1 MDLKTPFN
9 LDDHISKT
17 PGFPKP
23 GITFYDISPAL
34 EDAVILKQT
43 IDALTEAARPLAPDI
58 IAGIDA
64 RGFLFAMP
72 LALSLSCGSVMIR
85 KSGKLPGKVYEES
98 YALEYG
104 EATLS
109 VQASRALTGKRI
121 LLADDL
127 LATGGTLVASAN
139 LIQKA
144 GGILAGAACLIELTG
159 LKGRARLE
167 EIGCP
172 VVSLQEY
179 EF

>member
-43 IDALTEAARPLAPDI
+43 IDALTEAAKPLAPDI

-109 VQASRALTGKRI
+109 VQASRALQGKRI

-139 LIQKA
+139 LIKKA

>member
-1 MDLKTPFN
+1 MDLKPNFN

-34 EDAVILKQT
+34 EQADILKKT
-43 IDALTEAARPLAPDI
+43 IEALTEISAPLAPDV

-72 LALSLSCGSVMIR
+72 LALSLSCGTVMIR
-85 KSGKLPGKVYEES
+85 KSGKLPGQVYEES

-104 EATLS
+104 KATLS
-109 VQASRALTGKRI
+109 VQASRNLTGKRI

-139 LIQKA
+139 LIKKA
-144 GGILAGAACLIELTG
+144 GGIVAGAACLIELTG

-167 EIGCP
+167 EINCP
-172 VVSLQEY
+172 VVSLQSY

>member
-1 MDLKTPFN
+1 LDLKTPFN

-34 EDAVILKQT
+34 EDAVILRQT
-43 IDALTEAARPLAPDI
+43 INALTEAARPLAPDI

-109 VQASRALTGKRI
+109 VQASRALRGKRI

-172 VVSLQEY
+172 VVSLQDY

>member
-1 MDLKTPFN
+1 M
-9 LDDHISKT
+9 
-17 PGFPKP
+17 
-23 GITFYDISPAL
+23 
-34 EDAVILKQT
+34 
-43 IDALTEAARPLAPDI
+43 
-58 IAGIDA
+58 
-64 RGFLFAMP
+64 
-72 LALSLSCGSVMIR
+72 
-85 KSGKLPGKVYEES
+85 
-98 YALEYG
+98 
-104 EATLS
+104 
-109 VQASRALTGKRI
+109 QASRALTGKRI

-172 VVSLQEY
+172 VVSLQDY